1 VEEVIRNKLPQ
12 IIIIAVNVVSI
23 ASYEY
28 CAIVSYIAI
37 VITVI
42 AELIGSEHVR
52 LKLGLEL
59 ISKLLLITLYV
70 NVFTVAKPSP

>member
-1 VEEVIRNKLPQ
+1 M
-12 IIIIAVNVVSI
+12 NVVCI

-59 ISKLLLITLYV
+59 ISKLLLISLYL
-70 NVFTVAKPSP
+70 NVFTVPKPAP

>member
-1 VEEVIRNKLPQ
+1 MIRNKLPQ
-12 IIIIAVNVVSI
+12 IIIIGVNVVSI

-37 VITVI
+37 VIIVI